1 MCVVLL
7 VVCVRVC
14 LGRYE
19 TVQAH
24 CEDANAQVEDLSAEL
39 GARTTAAAV
48 ASIDPCY
55 PCYRYHIAPKPITA
69 PKASMCAD

>member
-1 MCVVLL
+1 MVLL

-24 CEDANAQVEDLSAEL
+24 CEEADAQVEDLSAEL
-39 GARTTAAAV
+39 GARALLL
-48 ASIDPCY
+48 PL
-55 PCYRYHIAPKPITA
+55 PHL
-69 PKASMCAD
+69 